1 MDVHERGLLQ
11 LETTIR
17 TPENVELTYA
27 LAGAGSRSA
36 AYLVDCFVLLALSQ
50 LMVNFFMMFVAL
62 PLGRQWGIAIGGLLT
77 FVILNGY
84 FVLCEWLF
92 NGQTPG
98 KRLVGIRVI
107 KMGGYSLR
115 FLDVL
120 LRNVMRVVD
129 FLPLLYG
136 VGAASLVLTSRCQRL
151 GDLVAGTL
159 VVHQDPSSADDLLV
173 PLSDD
178 TAGEPALPAGKL
190 LALPRRLV
198 DLAVEFVLQRD
209 RLAPRYRQQ
218 IAVELSDLIA
228 KCGAI
233 PLNPGQSAESFL
245 TAVIRQSG
253 RMSTSASVSDFA
265 AEPPSF
271 GTVVPGLGGEPR

>member
-27 LAGAGSRSA
+27 AGRGREPIGGVSGRLLCATDPLTVARQSSHDDRLASA
-36 AYLVDCFVLLALSQ
+36 
-50 LMVNFFMMFVAL
+50 
-62 PLGRQWGIAIGGLLT
+62 RHEWGIALGGLAT
-77 FVILNGY
+77 FAILNGY
-84 FVLCEWLF
+84 FILFEWLLS
-92 NGQTPG
+92 GQTPG
-98 KRLVGIRVI
+98 KRLIGIRVI

-120 LRNVMRVVD
+120 LRNLMRVVD

-159 VVHQDPSSADDLLV
+159 VVHQEPSSADELLV

-178 TAGEPALPAGKL
+178 ATGEPMLPPDRL
-190 LALPRRLV
+190 LALPSRLI

-209 RLAPRYRQQ
+209 QLAPRYRQQ
-218 IAVELSDLIA
+218 IAVELSDLISKVA
-228 KCGAI
+228 GI
-233 PLNPGQSAESFL
+233 PSIRVKVPSRFWRRLFDSPGECRHRCL
-245 TAVIRQSG
+245 YRI
-253 RMSTSASVSDFA
+253 
-265 AEPPSF
+265 
-271 GTVVPGLGGEPR
+271 